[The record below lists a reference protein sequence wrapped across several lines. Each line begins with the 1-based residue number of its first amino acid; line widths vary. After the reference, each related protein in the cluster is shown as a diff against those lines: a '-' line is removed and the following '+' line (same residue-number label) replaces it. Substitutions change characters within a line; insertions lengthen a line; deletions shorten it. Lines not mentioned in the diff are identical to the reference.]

1 MTEKQFQ
8 TQAWRMYD
16 QITTAEGVKVKVLG
30 VNFGTKSV
38 RAYISGSPEWV
49 RCELI
54 ETHITGKGAPT
65 DDLEIIEQ
73 LHNRVLAQADEIER
87 LKAENKQLEE
97 KISKNYLKD
106 ILSAVSQIQQAQ
118 QEKKAKMQKLDDG
131 IAWIENFIEMIDKKQ

>member
-16 QITTAEGVKVKVLG
+16 QITTAEGVKGKVLG

-49 RCELI
+49 GCELI
-54 ETHITGKGAPT
+54 ETHITGKGEPA

-73 LHNRVLAQADEIER
+73 LHKRVLAQADEIDR
-87 LKAENKQLEE
+87 LKTENKQLSE
-97 KISKNYLKD
+97 KIGKNYLKD
-106 ILSAVSQIQQAQ
+106 ILSTVNQIQQAQ

-131 IAWIENFIEMIDKKQ
+131 IAWIENFIEMIDKNQ

>member
-16 QITTAEGVKVKVLG
+16 QITTAEGVKGKVLG

-38 RAYISGSPEWV
+38 KAYISGSPEWV

-54 ETHITGKGAPT
+54 ETHITGKGEPA

-73 LHNRVLAQADEIER
+73 LHKRVLAQADEIDR
-87 LKAENKQLEE
+87 LKTENKQLSE
-97 KISKNYLKD
+97 KIGKNYLKD
-106 ILSAVSQIQQAQ
+106 ILSTVNQIQQAQ

-131 IAWIENFIEMIDKKQ
+131 IAWIENFIEMIDKNQ

>member
-16 QITTAEGVKVKVLG
+16 QITTAEGVKGKVLG

-54 ETHITGKGAPT
+54 ETHITGKGEPA

-73 LHNRVLAQADEIER
+73 LHKRVLAQADEIDR
-87 LKAENKQLEE
+87 LKAENKQLSE
-97 KISKNYLKD
+97 KIGKNYLKD
-106 ILSAVSQIQQAQ
+106 ILSTVNQIQQAQ

-131 IAWIENFIEMIDKKQ
+131 IAWIENFIEMIDKNQ

>member
-1 MTEKQFQ
+1 M
-8 TQAWRMYD
+8 
-16 QITTAEGVKVKVLG
+16 
-30 VNFGTKSV
+30 
-38 RAYISGSPEWV
+38 
-49 RCELI
+49 
-54 ETHITGKGAPT
+54 GKGAPT

-73 LHNRVLAQADEIER
+73 LHNRVLAQADEIAR
-87 LKAENKQLEE
+87 LKDENKQLSE

>member
-16 QITTAEGVKVKVLG
+16 QITTAEGVKGKVLG

-38 RAYISGSPEWV
+38 KAYISGSPEWV

-54 ETHITGKGAPT
+54 ETHITGKGEPA

-73 LHNRVLAQADEIER
+73 LHKRVLAQADEIDR
-87 LKAENKQLEE
+87 LKTENKQLSE
-97 KISKNYLKD
+97 KIGKNYLKD
-106 ILSAVSQIQQAQ
+106 ILSTVNQIQQAQ

-131 IAWIENFIEMIDKKQ
+131 IAWNENFIEMIDKNQ

>member
-16 QITTAEGVKVKVLG
+16 QITTAEGVKGKVLG

-73 LHNRVLAQADEIER
+73 LHNRVLAQAEEINR
-87 LKAENKQLEE
+87 LKDENKQLEE

-118 QEKKAKMQKLDDG
+118 QKKKKKQKLDDG

>member
-16 QITTAEGVKVKVLG
+16 QITTAEGVKGKVLG

-54 ETHITGKGAPT
+54 ETHITGKGEPA

-73 LHNRVLAQADEIER
+73 LHKRVLAQAEEIER
-87 LKAENKQLEE
+87 LKAENKQLSE

-106 ILSAVSQIQQAQ
+106 ILSTVSQIQQAQ

-131 IAWIENFIEMIDKKQ
+131 IAWIENFIEMIDKNQ

>member
-16 QITTAEGVKVKVLG
+16 QITTAEGVKGKVLG

-38 RAYISGSPEWV
+38 KAYISGSPEWV

-54 ETHITGKGAPT
+54 ETHITGKGEPA

-73 LHNRVLAQADEIER
+73 LHKRVLAQADEIDR
-87 LKAENKQLEE
+87 LKTENKQLSE
-97 KISKNYLKD
+97 KIGKNSLKD
-106 ILSAVSQIQQAQ
+106 ILSTVNQIQQAQ

-131 IAWIENFIEMIDKKQ
+131 IAWIENFIEMIDKNQ

>member
-16 QITTAEGVKVKVLG
+16 QITTAEGVKGKVLG

-73 LHNRVLAQADEIER
+73 LHNRVLAQADEIAR